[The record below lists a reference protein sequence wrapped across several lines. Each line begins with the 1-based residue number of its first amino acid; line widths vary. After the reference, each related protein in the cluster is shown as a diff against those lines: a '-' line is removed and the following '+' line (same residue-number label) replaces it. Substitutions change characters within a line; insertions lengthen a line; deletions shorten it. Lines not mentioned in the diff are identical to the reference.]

1 MVFMRV
7 LRALPFPRVGP
18 PAGLLCLVAAMG
30 GCGGGAP
37 LVPGEDGGTAGAG
50 GDPGVLPS
58 DREGVFDFLV
68 TSLNFY
74 YPEPIDEAAEEIPNP
89 CGLNGTTD
97 NTMYRPLSFGEAIV
111 NGFDLD
117 GVASLDDGGACGQ
130 ADYGGTDGSH
140 GIDYAFLGIIDLIR
154 PIRPDQVAR
163 GVLANAPSEGLI
175 NFGIRISG
183 VESFEEDD
191 AVEVLITDVS
201 EVPLRGTDGQIIARS
216 SVPVEPNPEWQTRF
230 SGRIVDGVLTAGPA
244 DFTLGDIDLIIIEDK
259 VLRLRDAM
267 IRASFA
273 ERPDGVLELR
283 SVLSGW
289 WSRDNML
296 DTIGGIVLAIGA
308 NDGELACAADLWA
321 DASSNGTDC
330 DLVSTIFEVDAVSG
344 FLTGLEGVE

>member
-1 MVFMRV
+1 M
-7 LRALPFPRVGP
+7 LWLAAALCGCGSSALPS
-18 PAGLLCLVAAMG
+18 AEG
-30 GCGGGAP
+30 G
-37 LVPGEDGGTAGAG
+37 GGTAGAG
-50 GDPGVLPS
+50 GNPAALPS

-74 YPEPIDEAAEEIPNP
+74 YPEPIEELAEEIPNP
-89 CGLNGTTD
+89 CGLDGTTD
-97 NTMYRPLSFGEAIV
+97 NTMYRPLSFGEAVV

-117 GVASLDDGGACGQ
+117 GVASADGSGPCGQ
-130 ADYGGTDGSH
+130 ADYLGTDGSD

-163 GVLANAPSEGLI
+163 GVLASAPSEGLI

-183 VESFEEDD
+183 VDSWNEDHD
-191 AVEVLITDVS
+191 VEVLVTDVS
-201 EVPLRGTDGQIIARS
+201 EVPLRGTDGRIIARS
-216 SVPVEPNPEWQTRF
+216 SVAVEPNPDWQTRF
-230 SGRIVDGVLTAGPA
+230 RGQIVDGVLTAGPS

-267 IRASFA
+267 IRASFT
-273 ERPDGVLELR
+273 ERADGVIELS

-289 WSRDNML
+289 WSKDNML

-321 DASSNGTDC
+321 DASSNEVDC
-330 DLVSTIFEVDAVSG
+330 DLVSTIFEVNAVSG